1 MSSLDLEE
9 QEKLATLKSWWK
21 TYGNLVMI
29 AATLIMLAIASWNG
43 WTWYRNSRA
52 LEAAT
57 LYENLQKAARTNDL
71 KAARDATGT
80 ILEKY
85 PGTAYGP
92 LAALVSA
99 RMHFQSGDGKTAR
112 AQLLWVTEN
121 AGSEEL
127 KSVARLRLA
136 NVMLDESSPEE
147 ALKTLSAKPAAGFE
161 ALFEALRGDILL
173 IQKKNPEA
181 RDAFKVA
188 MDKAGKNDG
197 GLKEQLRRKIDALG
211 GS

>member
-1 MSSLDLEE
+1 M
-9 QEKLATLKSWWK
+9 
-21 TYGNLVMI
+21 
-29 AATLIMLAIASWNG
+29 
-43 WTWYRNSRA
+43 
-52 LEAAT
+52 
-57 LYENLQKAARTNDL
+57 
-71 KAARDATGT
+71 
-80 ILEKY
+80 
-85 PGTAYGP
+85 
-92 LAALVSA
+92 
-99 RMHFQSGDGKTAR
+99 
-112 AQLLWVTEN
+112 
-121 AGSEEL
+121 
-127 KSVARLRLA
+127 ARLRLA